1 MQIYG
6 LLPSKPALHTD
17 FNDFIH
23 RCKKYSAL
31 KRLVYAL
38 TVVALALMIES
49 CVAVKS
55 SSKELS
61 GLGKVYHNTTAHYN
75 GYFNA
80 DEILATT
87 MLSMEQQYKDNYTQI
102 LPVYSYMGIDNPKA
116 AAPELDEAVKKVTK
130 VAALHPKSDWVDD
143 CYLLAGKAH
152 FLKQDFET
160 AEQTLRY
167 LTAEFSPEKAKLKKA
182 VAQNVRSG
190 STRTPMVG
198 SDGQVLTAKEREKVR
213 EKAKKDKEKLAK
225 DVAKARK
232 KYNADVARAR
242 KQGKPLPAKPEILN
256 RTKTSSSTTSTTK
269 SPEQIQKEKARKEAE
284 EAKREK
290 DYLKKKPAYYE
301 GVLWLAR
308 TLIERE
314 NEDLAFRTLTE
325 LENDPNTP
333 NVVRAQ
339 LAPLLGHFYIK
350 KKQYE
355 EAVKPLEEAVERADD
370 SKIKARY
377 NYILAQ
383 LHQRAG
389 RWNEAYSGFEK
400 VASSSVNYE
409 MQFNARLNMAQN
421 SWLSGKGSA
430 ESATAQLERMLKDA
444 KNQEYRDRV
453 YYALANVALKNNN
466 KPKAIEYLTLSVRS
480 AGNNPAQVTESYYT
494 LAQLYFDEEK
504 FIQTK
509 NYLDSTLTIMD
520 KKDDRLKSATI
531 LRDNLVDIAKN
542 LSTIQVQDSLLTLS
556 ALSDAELKKRAAKIK
571 RDKDEQRLRAL
582 ETSKVPENNNP
593 NPGAITGRPLIAG
606 TQASTFW
613 AYDEKEVKQGKREF
627 QRNWG
632 ERPLEDNW
640 RRSEKRGGSNE
651 IVLEDPANAN
661 KPKATGT
668 DGTEDE
674 DDVKSYLGDIPR
686 TEAERRS
693 AEVKVIDAMYKLG
706 VLYYDKL
713 ENFEKTV
720 KTLEGLN
727 TRFGRHN
734 FELNSWYYLYLAHR
748 KLNHAEQAQAY
759 YDKIVGG
766 YPTSTFARIL
776 QDPNYAAE
784 FLNEERKVN
793 VYYDEAYAA
802 FKKGNYQDAFK
813 MCMDSKVR
821 FGAENKL
828 ASRFALLAALCT
840 GNLQGADAYKSA
852 LNEVIA
858 KYPTSDEQ
866 KRAKEI
872 LRLLGGAGAQLPG
885 DQERTDEENVRFRPD
900 ENAIHFILV
909 ALDNNANLDN
919 AKNKISDYNRN
930 FHKLDKITI
939 TNLAVGD
946 DEKTRKLL
954 VILRRFENKAAAM
967 KYYDGVMKNRA
978 QFMDASVN
986 YQLLPIS
993 MDNYRSVLR
1002 DKTLDGYAE
1011 FFEANYLK

>member
-1 MQIYG
+1 M
-6 LLPSKPALHTD
+6 HTD

-61 GLGKVYHNTTAHYN
+61 GLGKAYHNTTAHYN

-87 MLSMEQQYKDNYTQI
+87 MLSMEQEYKDNYTQI
-102 LPVYSYMGIDNPKA
+102 LPVYAYMGIDNPKA
-116 AAPELDEAVKKVTK
+116 AAPVLDEAVKKVTK

-190 STRTPMVG
+190 SSTRAPMVG

-256 RTKTSSSTTSTTK
+256 RTKTGTSTAGATTK

-389 RWNEAYSGFEK
+389 RWNEAYAGFEK

-430 ESATAQLERMLKDA
+430 ESATAQLEKMLKDA

-542 LSTIQVQDSLLTLS
+542 LSTIQLQDSLLTLS

-571 RDKDEQRLRAL
+571 KDKDEQRLRAL
-582 ETSKVPENNNP
+582 ENSKVPENNIP

-632 ERPLEDNW
+632 ERVLEDNW

-651 IVLEDPANAN
+651 IVVDDPANAN
-661 KPKATGT
+661 KPTT
-668 DGTEDE
+668 DPDAPEPE
-674 DDVKSYLGDIPR
+674 NEVLIYLGPVPR
-686 TEAERRS
+686 TDAERRS

-713 ENFEKTV
+713 ENFDKTV

-813 MCMDSKVR
+813 MCLDSKVR

-858 KYPTSDEQ
+858 RYPTSDEQ

-954 VILRRFENKAAAM
+954 VILRRFENKGAAM

-978 QFMDASVN
+978 QFMDANVN

>member
-1 MQIYG
+1 M
-6 LLPSKPALHTD
+6 HTD

-31 KRLVYAL
+31 KRLVHAL
-38 TVVALALMIES
+38 TVAALALMIES

-55 SSKELS
+55 NSKELS

-87 MLSMEQQYKDNYTQI
+87 MLSMEKQYKDNYTQI
-102 LPVYSYMGIDNPKA
+102 LPVYPYMGIDNPKA

-167 LTAEFSPEKAKLKKA
+167 LTAEFSPERAKLKKA

-190 STRTPMVG
+190 STRPPVVDSEG
-198 SDGQVLTAKEREKVR
+198 RVLTAKEREKVR

-256 RTKTSSSTTSTTK
+256 RTKTGSSTASATTK

-284 EAKREK
+284 EAQREK

-308 TLIERE
+308 TLIERD
-314 NEDLAFRTLTE
+314 NEDLAFRTLTQ
-325 LENDPNTP
+325 LESDPNTP

-350 KKQYE
+350 KKQHE
-355 EAVKPLEEAVERADD
+355 EAVKPLEEAVMRAED
-370 SKIKARY
+370 SKSKARY
-377 NYILAQ
+377 NFILAQ

-389 RWNEAYSGFEK
+389 RWNEAYTGFEK

-430 ESATAQLERMLKDA
+430 ESATAQLERMLKDQ
-444 KNQEYRDRV
+444 KNQEYRDRI

-466 KPKAIEYLTLSVRS
+466 KPKAIEYLTLSVRN

-509 NYLDSTLTIMD
+509 NYLDSTLTVMD

-542 LSTIQVQDSLLTLS
+542 LSTIQLQDSLLTLS

-571 RDKDEQRLRAL
+571 KDQDEQRLRAL
-582 ETSKVPENNNP
+582 ENSKAPTASNAP
-593 NPGAITGRPLIAG
+593 ALGSPRPLLATDGQPSAAIY
-606 TQASTFW
+606 W

-627 QRNWG
+627 QRVWG
-632 ERPLEDNW
+632 ERLLEDNW

-651 IVLEDPANAN
+651 IVVDEPENASKTSTSN
-661 KPKATGT
+661 S
-668 DGTEDE
+668 DNSEE
-674 DDVKSYLGDIPR
+674 VNDVTTFLGPVPR
-686 TEAERRS
+686 TDAERRS

-793 VYYDEAYAA
+793 VFYDEAYAA

-858 KYPTSDEQ
+858 RYPTSDEQ

-872 LRLLGGAGAQLPG
+872 LRLLGGSSAQLPG
-885 DQERTDEENVRFRPD
+885 DQERTDEETERFRPD

-954 VILRRFENKAAAM
+954 VILRRFENKGAAM
-967 KYYDGVMKNRA
+967 KYYDGVMKNRS
-978 QFMDASVN
+978 QFMDASMN
-986 YQLLPIS
+986 YEILPIS

>member
-1 MQIYG
+1 MQGQIYG
-6 LLPSKPALHTD
+6 IKPSKPVLRTD
-17 FNDFIH
+17 FNDF
-23 RCKKYSAL
+23 KKYSAL

-80 DEILATT
+80 NEIIMAT
-87 MLSMEQQYKDNYTQI
+87 MLSMEQQYKDNYTQV
-102 LPVYSYMGIDNPKA
+102 LPVYAYMGIDNPKA
-116 AAPELDEAVKKVTK
+116 AAPQLDEAVKKVTK

-167 LTAEFSPEKAKLKKA
+167 LTAEFSPEKARNKKLA
-182 VAQNVRSG
+182 NQIMRSG
-190 STRTPMVG
+190 SSRTPAVDSEG
-198 SDGQVLTAKEREKVR
+198 RVLTAKEKAKVR
-213 EKAKKDKEKLAK
+213 EKLKKDKEKLAK

-232 KYNADVARAR
+232 KYNAAVAKAR
-242 KQGKPLPAKPEILN
+242 KQGKPLPVKPEILN
-256 RTKTSSSTTSTTK
+256 RTKTSSSASTTK
-269 SPEQIQKEKARKEAE
+269 TPEQIQKEKARQEAA
-284 EAKREK
+284 EAQREK
-290 DYLKKKPAYYE
+290 DYLKKKPAYFE

-325 LENDPNTP
+325 LESDPKTP
-333 NVVRAQ
+333 NVVRAE
-339 LAPLLGHFYIK
+339 LAPLLAHFYIK
-350 KKQYE
+350 KRQYE
-355 EAVKPLEEAVERADD
+355 DAVKPLEEAVQRADD
-370 SKIKARY
+370 PKNRARY

-389 RWNEAYSGFEK
+389 RWNEAYAGFEK

-430 ESATAQLERMLKDA
+430 DAAIAQLERMLKDS
-444 KNQEYRDRV
+444 KNQEYRDRI
-453 YYALANVALKNNN
+453 YFTLANVALKNNN
-466 KPKAIEYLTLSVRS
+466 RPKAIEYLTLSVHS
-480 AGNNPAQVTESYYT
+480 GGGTPAQVAESYYT
-494 LAQLYFDEEK
+494 LAQLYFEEEK

-509 NYLDSTLTIMD
+509 NYMDSTLTAMD
-520 KKDDRLKSATI
+520 KKDERFKTATI

-542 LSTIQVQDSLLTLS
+542 LSIIQLQDSLLTLS
-556 ALSDAELKKRAAKIK
+556 KLSDAELKKKAAKMK
-571 RDKDEQRLRAL
+571 KDADDKRLRDLENTQAASNNTSPAL
-582 ETSKVPENNNP
+582 GSP
-593 NPGAITGRPLIAG
+593 RPLLATNGQPAAAIY
-606 TQASTFW
+606 W
-613 AYDEKEVKQGKREF
+613 AYEEKEVKQGKRDF
-627 QRNWG
+627 QRSWG
-632 ERPLEDNW
+632 DRVLEDNW
-640 RRSEKRGGSNE
+640 RRSQKRGGSNNDVASAE
-651 IVLEDPANAN
+651 SDNAKPADASASKSEEDNEV
-661 KPKATGT
+661 AT
-668 DGTEDE
+668 
-674 DDVKSYLGDIPR
+674 YLGPVPR
-686 TEAERRS
+686 SDAERRS

-720 KTLEGLN
+720 TTLEGLN
-727 TRFGRHN
+727 SRFGRHN

-748 KLNHAEQAQAY
+748 KLNHADQAQAY

-802 FKKGNYQDAFK
+802 FKQGSYQDAFK
-813 MCMDSKVR
+813 MCSDSKVR

-840 GNLQGADAYKSA
+840 GNLQGPDAYKSA
-852 LNEVIA
+852 LQEVIA
-858 KYPTSDEQ
+858 RYPNSEEQ

-885 DQERTDEENVRFRPD
+885 DEERQEETERFRPD
-900 ENAIHFILV
+900 EAGIHFILV
-909 ALDNNANLDN
+909 VLENNASLEE
-919 AKNKISDYNRN
+919 AKVKISDYNRN

-939 TNLAVGD
+939 TNLAVGE
-946 DEKTRKLL
+946 DEKNRKLL
-954 VILRRFENKAAAM
+954 VILRRFENKAGAM
-967 KYYDGVMKNRA
+967 KYYDGVQKNKA
-978 QFMDASVN
+978 QFMPSSIN

-1011 FFEANYLK
+1011 FFEANYLN

>member
-1 MQIYG
+1 MR
-6 LLPSKPALHTD
+6 TD

-80 DEILATT
+80 DEILTTT

-102 LPVYSYMGIDNPKA
+102 LPVYAYMGIDNPKA

-167 LTAEFSPEKAKLKKA
+167 LTAEFSPERAKLKKA

-225 DVAKARK
+225 DIAKARK
-232 KYNADVARAR
+232 KYNADVAKAR

-256 RTKTSSSTTSTTK
+256 RTKTGTSTAGATTK

-377 NYILAQ
+377 NFILAQ

-430 ESATAQLERMLKDA
+430 ESATAQLEKMLKDA

-571 RDKDEQRLRAL
+571 KDKDEQRLRAL
-582 ETSKVPENNNP
+582 ENSKVPENNNP

-606 TQASTFW
+606 AQASTFW

-627 QRNWG
+627 QRTWG

-651 IVLEDPANAN
+651 ITPDPDPVNPN
-661 KPKATGT
+661 KPTT
-668 DGTEDE
+668 DPDAPDPENEVLT
-674 DDVKSYLGDIPR
+674 YLGPVPR

-713 ENFEKTV
+713 ENFDKTV

-727 TRFGRHN
+727 SRFGRHN

-748 KLNHAEQAQAY
+748 KLNHADQAQAY

-802 FKKGNYQDAFK
+802 FKKGNYQYAFK

-828 ASRFALLAALCT
+828 NSRFALLAALCT

-858 KYPTSDEQ
+858 RYPTSDEQ

-967 KYYDGVMKNRA
+967 KYYDGVMKNRV
-978 QFMDASVN
+978 QFMDANVN

>member
-1 MQIYG
+1 M
-6 LLPSKPALHTD
+6 HTD

-61 GLGKVYHNTTAHYN
+61 GLGKAYHNTTAHYN

-87 MLSMEQQYKDNYTQI
+87 MLSMEQEYKDNYTQI
-102 LPVYSYMGIDNPKA
+102 LPVYAYMGIDNPKA
-116 AAPELDEAVKKVTK
+116 AAPVLDEAVKKVTK

-190 STRTPMVG
+190 SSTRAPMVG

-213 EKAKKDKEKLAK
+213 EKAKKEKEKLAK

-256 RTKTSSSTTSTTK
+256 RTKTGTSTAGATTK

-430 ESATAQLERMLKDA
+430 ESATAQLEKMLKDA

-542 LSTIQVQDSLLTLS
+542 LSTIQLQDSLLTLS

-571 RDKDEQRLRAL
+571 KDKDEQRLRAL
-582 ETSKVPENNNP
+582 ENSKVPENNIP

-651 IVLEDPANAN
+651 IVIEDPTNAN
-661 KPKATGT
+661 KPAASPG
-668 DGTEDE
+668 DPGEDE
-674 DDVKSYLGDIPR
+674 DDVKIYLGPVPR
-686 TEAERRS
+686 NEAERRS

-713 ENFEKTV
+713 ENFDKTV

-813 MCMDSKVR
+813 MCLDSKVR

-858 KYPTSDEQ
+858 RYPTSDEQ

-885 DQERTDEENVRFRPD
+885 DQERTDEETVRFRPD

-954 VILRRFENKAAAM
+954 VILRRFENKGAAM

>member
-1 MQIYG
+1 M
-6 LLPSKPALHTD
+6 
-17 FNDFIH
+17 
-23 RCKKYSAL
+23 

-55 SSKELS
+55 NSKELS

-80 DEILATT
+80 NEIIETT
-87 MLSMEQQYKDNYTQI
+87 MLSMEQEYKDNYTQV
-102 LPVYSYMGIDNPKA
+102 LPVYAYMGIDNPKA
-116 AAPELDEAVKKVTK
+116 AAPQLDEAVKKVTK
-130 VAALHPKSDWVDD
+130 VATLHPKSDWVDD

-167 LTAEFSPEKAKLKKA
+167 LAAEFSPEKARNKK
-182 VAQNVRSG
+182 VAAQIMRSG
-190 STRTPMVG
+190 TSRTPAVD
-198 SDGQVLTAKEREKVR
+198 SDGNILTAKEKEKVR
-213 EKAKKDKEKLAK
+213 AKLKKDKEKLAK

-242 KQGKPLPAKPEILN
+242 KQGKPLPVKPEILN
-256 RTKTSSSTTSTTK
+256 RTKTSSSTAATTK
-269 SPEQIQKEKARKEAE
+269 TPEQIQKEKARKEAA
-284 EAKREK
+284 EAQREK
-290 DYLKKKPAYYE
+290 DYLKKKPAYFE

-325 LENDPNTP
+325 LENDSKTP
-333 NVVRAQ
+333 NVVRAE
-339 LAPLLGHFYIK
+339 LAPLLAHFYIK
-350 KKQYE
+350 KRQYE
-355 EAVKPLEEAVERADD
+355 EAVKPLEEAVERADNN
-370 SKIKARY
+370 KIKARY

-389 RWNEAYSGFEK
+389 RWNEAYAGFEK

-444 KNQEYRDRV
+444 KNQEYRDRI

-466 KPKAIEYLTLSVRS
+466 RPKAIEYLTLSIHS
-480 AGNNPAQVTESYYT
+480 GGNNPAQATESYYT
-494 LAQLYFDEEK
+494 LGQLYFEEEK

-509 NYLDSTLTIMD
+509 NYLDSTLTVMD
-520 KKDDRLKSATI
+520 KKDDRLKTATT

-542 LSTIQVQDSLLTLS
+542 LSIIQLQDSLLELGK
-556 ALSDAELKKRAAKIK
+556 LSDAELKKKAAKMKKDADDK
-571 RDKDEQRLRAL
+571 RLSDLANTKAPSSSPSGPVLG
-582 ETSKVPENNNP
+582 SP
-593 NPGAITGRPLIAG
+593 RPLLATNG
-606 TQASTFW
+606 QPSAALYW
-613 AYDEKEVKQGKREF
+613 AYDEKDVKQGKRDF

-632 ERPLEDNW
+632 DRPLEDNW
-640 RRSEKRGGSNE
+640 RRSEKRGTNNNDNPGVESN
-651 IVLEDPANAN
+651 N
-661 KPKATGT
+661 PKVATASADTSDAAT
-668 DGTEDE
+668 DVATF
-674 DDVKSYLGDIPR
+674 LGPVPR
-686 TEAERRS
+686 NDAERRS

-727 TRFGRHN
+727 ARFGRHN

-748 KLNHAEQAQAY
+748 KLSHADQAQVY

-802 FKKGNYQDAFK
+802 FKKGNYQEAYK
-813 MCMDSKVR
+813 MAIDSKVR

-840 GNLQGADAYKSA
+840 GNLQGPDAYKSA

-858 KYPTSDEQ
+858 RYPNSEEQ

-885 DQERTDEENVRFRPD
+885 DEERLEDTERFRPD
-900 ENAIHFILV
+900 AAAIHFILV
-909 ALDNNANLDN
+909 ALDNNTNLDE

-954 VILRRFENKAAAM
+954 VILRRFESKDAAM
-967 KYYDGVMKNRA
+967 KYYDGVMKNKA
-978 QFMDASVN
+978 QFMPANIN